1 MKSAFSL
8 LSTYSSWNMK
18 EGGLGEGGGQIDPP
32 PPPEKA
38 TFKEPGYIRLKLD
51 MKPQTNAKTLD
62 GMKMNVKKKF
72 KNVSPTGVAS
82 KKCHH

>member
-32 PPPEKA
+32 PPQKKLPSKSPA
-38 TFKEPGYIRLKLD
+38 ILGFKLD